1 MGSLLKH
8 TTFPKCTIALQND
21 KFCVRVLLI
30 LLKTCI
36 EIFKTLKSFNTSHY
50 FIMDP
55 KYISSDRDRTW
66 DRSKMVTTKDGNLH
80 TVKVSRD
87 PNYRACL

>member
-1 MGSLLKH
+1 MASLLKH

-21 KFCVRVLLI
+21 KFCVRDLLI

-36 EIFKTLKSFNTSHY
+36 EIFKTLKGFNASHY
-50 FIMDP
+50 FILVH
-55 KYISSDRDRTW
+55 KYSSER

-87 PNYRACL
+87 PNQTARL